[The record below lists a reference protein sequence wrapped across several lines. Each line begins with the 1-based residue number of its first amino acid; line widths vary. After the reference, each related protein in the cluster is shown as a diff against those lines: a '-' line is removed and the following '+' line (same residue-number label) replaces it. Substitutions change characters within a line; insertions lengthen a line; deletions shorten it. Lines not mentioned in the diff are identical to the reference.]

1 MSDQLDRYFALEAA
15 DYLDQLEAQ
24 LSAGGSPHLSL
35 LLRLA
40 GGVRGSAQMAGAES
54 VGALAERLEEAL
66 RSVEAAQVSWSEEI
80 RELSLRTVRDLKLL
94 VRASERWG
102 EIDDERIRAAIAR
115 WDRVEHS
122 EEPSAS
128 EPVDVGGSRA
138 VSLVEAA
145 PVEPVEIEA
154 LFYDDEGPHV
164 LTPDHEAEMSHHTA
178 AALQEP
184 VPIETL
190 LMDRQGALREALAMR
205 DEIERA
211 VREVPGAE
219 VELAGSLREL
229 FDLLEVAAAGGAPE
243 E

>member
-24 LSAGGSPHLSL
+24 LSAGGSPHLPL

-80 RELSLRTVRDLKLL
+80 RDLALRTVRDLKLL

-102 EIDDERIRAAIAR
+102 EIDDDRIRPAIAR
-115 WDRVEHS
+115 WDQV
-122 EEPSAS
+122 EPSGERGAP
-128 EPVDVGGSRA
+128 EHVDVGGTHA
-138 VSLVEAA
+138 VAVLEKG

-164 LTPDHEAEMSHHTA
+164 LTPEQETQMSQPTA
-178 AALQEP
+178 TALEEP

-190 LMDRQGALREALAMR
+190 LLDRHGALREALALR
-205 DEIERA
+205 DEIERSM
-211 VREVPGAE
+211 REVPGAE
-219 VELAGSLREL
+219 VELAGRLEEL
-229 FDLLEVAAAGGAPE
+229 FDLLEVAAAGSAPE
-243 E
+243 G